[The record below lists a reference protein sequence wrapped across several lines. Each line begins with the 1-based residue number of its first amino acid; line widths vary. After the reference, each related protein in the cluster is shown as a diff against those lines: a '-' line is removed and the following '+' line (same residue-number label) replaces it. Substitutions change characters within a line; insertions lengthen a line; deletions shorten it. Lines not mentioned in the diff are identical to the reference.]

1 MEYFD
6 ICDENGMP
14 TGEIVERSVAHSKG
28 ILHRTTHV
36 WIIRKVEGRWQ
47 VLLQKRSA
55 NKDSYPGMFD
65 TSSAGHIP
73 AGVEP
78 PESALRELA
87 EELGISAEKEQLTRI
102 GTFRTEYE
110 EVFHGEPFHDNEVIS
125 VYVYCEP
132 VDPEKLVLQESEV
145 EEVRY
150 FDLEEAYEESC
161 RGSDRFCV
169 NPKGMKVL
177 MDYLEMQA
185 VSDL

>member
-6 ICDENGMP
+6 VCDENGMP

-28 ILHRTTHV
+28 ILHRTAHV
-36 WIIRKVEGRWQ
+36 WIVRKCEARWQ
-47 VLLQKRSA
+47 VLLQKRSE

-78 PESALRELA
+78 LDSALRELA
-87 EELGISAEKEQLTRI
+87 EELGISARAEQLKRI

-110 EVFHGEPFHDNEVIS
+110 EVFHGKPFHDNEVIS
-125 VYVYCEP
+125 VFIYCES
-132 VDPEKLVLQESEV
+132 VEPEKLILQESEV

-150 FDLEEAYEESC
+150 FDLKEAYDEIC
-161 RGSDRFCV
+161 RGSDMFCV

-177 MDYLEMQA
+177 VDYLN
-185 VSDL
+185 L

>member
-6 ICDENGMP
+6 VCDENGMP
-14 TGEIVERSVAHSKG
+14 TGEVVERSVAHSKG
-28 ILHRTTHV
+28 ILHRTAHV

-47 VLLQKRSA
+47 VLLQKRSE
-55 NKDSYPGMFD
+55 NKDSYAGMFD

-78 PESALRELA
+78 PESALRELS
-87 EELGISAEKEQLTRI
+87 EELGIFAGKEQLKRI

-132 VDPEKLVLQESEV
+132 VDPDQLVLQESEV
-145 EEVRY
+145 EAVQY
-150 FDLEEAYEESC
+150 FDLEEAYKETCE
-161 RGSDRFCV
+161 GSERFCM

-177 MDYLEMQA
+177 VDYLKE
-185 VSDL
+185 VP